1 MLEIANARAL
11 IRETARLAV
20 CREIALLI
28 VDQSLTLN
36 EASGRAVED
45 PSLYETFLKARWN
58 THSVEPPLPGTVAAW
73 FRDLRV
79 TPEQIVRHLR
89 AKPQGVARQVL

>member
-1 MLEIANARAL
+1 MPETAHFRAV
-11 IRETARLAV
+11 IREKARLAV
-20 CREIALLI
+20 CREIALLM

-36 EASGRAVED
+36 EAAGRVVKE
-45 PSLYETFLKARWN
+45 PSLNETFLNARWN
-58 THSVEPPLPGTVAAW
+58 AHSIEPPLPGTVATW

-89 AKPQGVARQVL
+89 PKS